1 MVVNGSRHVGLIDHL
16 CELPAETE
24 WLEFKRNRHV
34 PEQLGQY
41 LSALAN
47 GAGVAGKPTG
57 YLIFGVDDETHQVVG
72 TDFDPYRTKAKGNQD
87 LLPWLGAGLNPNTG
101 FELCVV
107 DHPNGRVVLF
117 EVGTARDQP
126 VSFYGTAYIR
136 VGASK
141 TELGRH
147 PEKARAIWTR
157 GTDWSAGV
165 CERAR
170 LDDLDPEAL
179 AKAREQFVIKHPARA
194 QDIDKW
200 DDTTFLNKARVL
212 KQGAV
217 TNTALLLLGRPESAA
232 LLSPAVA
239 RISWILKDDHNHER
253 DYEHLGPPFLLAG
266 DRLLARVR
274 NLTVRALPS
283 GTLFPQEI
291 TQYDPWVIREALHNA
306 IAHQDYAFRGRTL
319 VVEFP
324 GRVLMTNVGSFLP
337 GDIETVIRQDA
348 PQAIYRNPFL
358 ADAMVEL
365 NLIDTQGGGIKR
377 MFETQRRRSF
387 PLPDYDLTD
396 TSSVAVTTHGRI
408 LDEHYTRL
416 LMEGLDLDLDLVM
429 LLDRVQ
435 KGLRV
440 DREGHR
446 RLKRSRLVE
455 GRYPNL
461 AVAGSVARATGT
473 AGRYIRERGFDKRY
487 YEDLI
492 LALVREHG
500 PVGRSEID
508 QALISKLP
516 DRLTHAQ
523 KRSRVSN
530 LLQELRR
537 SGQIVNQGT
546 RSRPKWV
553 STVTRA

>member
-1 MVVNGSRHVGLIDHL
+1 M
-16 CELPAETE
+16 
-24 WLEFKRNRHV
+24 
-34 PEQLGQY
+34 
-41 LSALAN
+41 
-47 GAGVAGKPTG
+47 
-57 YLIFGVDDETHQVVG
+57 
-72 TDFDPYRTKAKGNQD
+72 
-87 LLPWLGAGLNPNTG
+87 
-101 FELCVV
+101 
-107 DHPNGRVVLF
+107 
-117 EVGTARDQP
+117 
-126 VSFYGTAYIR
+126 
-136 VGASK
+136 
-141 TELGRH
+141 
-147 PEKARAIWTR
+147 
-157 GTDWSAGV
+157 

-170 LDDLDPEAL
+170 LDDLAPEAL
-179 AKAREQFVIKHPARA
+179 AKAREQFIIKHPARA
-194 QDIDKW
+194 LEIEKW

-217 TNTALLLLGRPESAA
+217 TNTALLLLGRPESSA
-232 LLSPAVA
+232 LLTPAVA
-239 RISWILKDDHNHER
+239 RISWILKDDDNRER
-253 DYEHLGPPFLLAG
+253 DYEHIALPFLLAG
-266 DRLLARVR
+266 DRLLERVR
-274 NLTVRALPS
+274 NLTVRALPN

-306 IAHQDYAFRGRTL
+306 IAHQDYGLRGRIL

-324 GRVLMTNVGSFLP
+324 DRILMTNVGEFLP

-358 ADAMVEL
+358 TDAMVEL

-387 PLPDYDLTD
+387 PLPDYDLTE
-396 TSSVAVTTHGRI
+396 TSRVAVTTHGRI

-416 LMEGLDLDLDLVM
+416 LMEGLDLDLDLVI

-435 KGLRV
+435 KGLRI

-446 RLKRSRLVE
+446 RLKRSCLVE

-461 AVAGSVARATGT
+461 TVAGSVARATSN
-473 AGRYIRERGFDKRY
+473 AGRHIRERGFDKRY
-487 YEDLI
+487 YEDLV

-500 PVGRSEID
+500 PVGRYEID
-508 QALISKLP
+508 QVLMSKLP
-516 DRLTHAQ
+516 DMLTQAQ

-530 LLQELRR
+530 LLQDLRR

-553 STVTRA
+553 STGLLPRNLP

>member
-1 MVVNGSRHVGLIDHL
+1 MNRSSHVELIDHL
-16 CELPAETE
+16 RGLPAETE

-47 GAGVAGKPTG
+47 GACVAGKPTG
-57 YLIFGVDDETHQVVG
+57 YLIFGVDDQTHRVVG

-87 LLPWLGAGLNPNTG
+87 LLMWLGAGLQPNTG
-101 FELCVV
+101 FEPRVV
-107 DHPNGRVVLF
+107 NHPDGRVVLF
-117 EVGTARDQP
+117 EVGTAKDQP
-126 VSFYGTAYIR
+126 VSFYGKAYVR

-141 TELGRH
+141 TELSKH
-147 PEKARAIWTR
+147 PGKARAIWTH
-157 GTDWSAGV
+157 GSDWSAEV
-165 CERAR
+165 CRQAR

-179 AKAREQFVIKHPARA
+179 AKAREQFVIKHPARD
-194 QDIDKW
+194 QDIEKW

-212 KQGAV
+212 KQGAM

-239 RISWILKDDHNHER
+239 RISWILKDDRNRER
-253 DYEHLGPPFLLAG
+253 DYEHLGPPLLLAG
-266 DRLLARVR
+266 DRLLERVR
-274 NLTVRALPS
+274 NLTVRALPN

-306 IAHQDYAFRGRTL
+306 IAHQDYALRGRIV

-324 GRVLMTNVGSFLP
+324 DRVMMTNVGSFLP

-358 ADAMVEL
+358 TDAMVEL

-396 TSSVAVTTHGRI
+396 VSQVAVTAHGRI
-408 LDEHYTRL
+408 LDERYTRL

-435 KGLRV
+435 KGLRI
-440 DREGHR
+440 DRDGHR
-446 RLKRSRLVE
+446 LLKRSRLVE

-461 AVAGSVARATGT
+461 TVAGPVARATGT
-473 AGRYIRERGFDKRY
+473 AGRHIRERGFDKRY
-487 YEDLI
+487 YEDLV

-516 DRLTHAQ
+516 DRLTPAQ
-523 KRSRVSN
+523 KQSRVSN

-553 STVTRA
+553 STELEP